1 MKNSGAKPSEWSI
14 RVTTEL
20 VGLRDSETMK
30 IKIASSEED
39 AIKIKE
45 RLVATVGLSP
55 ADDLLAEHA
64 FFVVVER

>member
-1 MKNSGAKPSEWSI
+1 
-14 RVTTEL
+14 

>member
-1 MKNSGAKPSEWSI
+1 
-14 RVTTEL
+14 VTTEP